1 MADINY
7 TYDVYAPD
15 GAPQDVALGV
25 QDVRSD
31 AQPTPT
37 SFGNAVRMLG
47 AVASL
52 ALVAGVGIWGYK
64 LIARDVSGVPVVRAL
79 AGPMRIQPVD
89 PGGLQADHQ
98 GLAVNA
104 VAADGTAAATADR
117 LMLAPSPVE
126 LAMED
131 APIGQS
137 VVGAEV
143 AQNDNQG
150 PVVAFDPQVEKLAS
164 MSVEALVDQLTGQKP
179 GLDETSDPAAASD
192 QQAEDQAAVGPDVR
206 PEVLMQDTDQTDTET
221 TEAEVVLAAVVS
233 GPGVTRSLRPQ
244 VRPARLVT
252 SGGTSGVLTAAING
266 AINTLAQIEVDPN
279 SLPVGTRLAQLGA
292 YDGADV
298 ARGEW
303 DKMTIKFTE
312 YFEGKQRVIQKASSG
327 GRTFYRLRAM
337 GFEDLSAARRFCSAL
352 VSENADCIPV
362 TTR

>member
-1 MADINY
+1 MANINY

-15 GAPQDVALGV
+15 GAPRGMAPGV
-25 QDVRSD
+25 QDIASD
-31 AQPTPT
+31 NQPTPT
-37 SFGNAVRMLG
+37 SLGGTVRMLG

-64 LIARDVSGVPVVRAL
+64 LVARDVSGVPVVRAL
-79 AGPMRIQPVD
+79 AGPMRIQPAD

-104 VAADGTAAATADR
+104 VAAGGTAEATADR
-117 LMLAPSPVE
+117 LMLAPPPVD
-126 LAMED
+126 LATED
-131 APIGQS
+131 VPVGQS
-137 VVGAEV
+137 EAVAVTEV
-143 AQNDNQG
+143 AEES
-150 PVVAFDPQVEKLAS
+150 AAESDPQVEKLAS
-164 MSVEALVDQLTGQKP
+164 LSVEALVAQLTGQKP
-179 GLDETSDPAAASD
+179 GVDETSDSAANL
-192 QQAEDQAAVGPDVR
+192 EDQPDVQR
-206 PEVLMQDTDQTDTET
+206 EVLTQDANPDVET
-221 TEAEVVLAAVVS
+221 TEDAVQAVGVI

-252 SGGTSGVLTAAING
+252 SGGAAGVLTKAIDG
-266 AINTLAQIEVDPN
+266 AVNTLAQIEVDPN

-303 DKMTIKFTE
+303 DKLTIKFTE

-337 GFEDLSAARRFCSAL
+337 GFDDLSAARRFCSAL

>member
-1 MADINY
+1 MADIKY
-7 TYDVYAPD
+7 TYDVYAPN
-15 GAPQDVALGV
+15 GAPRDVVQGV
-25 QDVRSD
+25 QGVSSNT
-31 AQPTPT
+31 QPTPT
-37 SFGNAVRMLG
+37 GFGNAVRMLG

-89 PGGLQADHQ
+89 PGGFQADHQ

-117 LMLAPSPVE
+117 LMLAPPPVE
-126 LAMED
+126 LALED
-131 APIGQS
+131 VPIGQS
-137 VVGAEV
+137 VAVAEV
-143 AQNDNQG
+143 AQEPAVDS
-150 PVVAFDPQVEKLAS
+150 DPQVEKLAS
-164 MSVEALVDQLTGQKP
+164 LTVDALVAQLTGQKP
-179 GLDETSDPAAASD
+179 GVGELSNPGAVAD
-192 QQAEDQAAVGPDVR
+192 DQANVQPYVQ
-206 PEVLMQDTDQTDTET
+206 PEVLMQDATTDAET
-221 TEAEVVLAAVVS
+221 TQPEVQAAGVP

-244 VRPARLVT
+244 VRPARLLA
-252 SGGTSGVLTAAING
+252 SGGAAEVLTAALDG
-266 AINTLAQIEVDPN
+266 AVDTSAQVEIDPN
-279 SLPVGTRLAQLGA
+279 SLPIGTRLAQLGA

-303 DKMTIKFTE
+303 DKLTIKFSLF
-312 YFEGKQRVIQKASSG
+312 FEGKQRVIQKASSG

-337 GFEDLSAARRFCSAL
+337 GFDDLSAARRFCSAL